1 MGTPRTERR
10 RNQRRLILPRTTG
23 AADSTLAAALAHC
36 GARTDPASA
45 SVKRESTMSKS
56 ILLMTNHHRVGLFR
70 GALSLISEV
79 LHTWGDRSKMRRELA
94 RLSERELHDIGRS
107 WSDIAHEVDK
117 PFWRA

>member
-1 MGTPRTERR
+1 VLLTAVWQQHSRTVAPGPIPFSIRK
-10 RNQRRLILPRTTG
+10 
-23 AADSTLAAALAHC
+23 
-36 GARTDPASA
+36 
-45 SVKRESTMSKS
+45 KRIDMSKS

-70 GALSLISEV
+70 GALRQISEV
-79 LHTWGDRSKMRRELA
+79 LHTWGDRSRMRRELA

>member
-1 MGTPRTERR
+1 MMP
-10 RNQRRLILPRTTG
+10 
-23 AADSTLAAALAHC
+23 AADSTLAAALAHY
-36 GARTDPASA
+36 GARTNPRFSIRK
-45 SVKRESTMSKS
+45 KRIVMSKS

-70 GALSLISEV
+70 GALSQISEV
-79 LHTWGDRSKMRRELA
+79 LHTWGGRSKMRRELA